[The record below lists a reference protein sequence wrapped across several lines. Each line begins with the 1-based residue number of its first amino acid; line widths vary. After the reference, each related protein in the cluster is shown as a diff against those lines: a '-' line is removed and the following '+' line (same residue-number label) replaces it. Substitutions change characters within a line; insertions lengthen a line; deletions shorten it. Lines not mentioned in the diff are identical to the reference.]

1 MIHPRGTADIR
12 PSARS
17 RASST
22 RDGDDC
28 TLTMVLHVDLEKNA
42 AIGVSETGEGRLIW
56 LPRSRI
62 AYSQTGKFWQA
73 RIGAPK
79 LAVVEVTLPEW
90 LAIKE
95 GLV

>member
-12 PSARS
+12 Q
-17 RASST
+17 
-22 RDGDDC
+22 GDNC

-42 AIGVSETGEGRLIW
+42 AIAVSETGEGRLIW

-62 AYSQTGKFWQA
+62 AYEQTGKFFQKQ
-73 RIGAPK
+73 IGAPK
-79 LAVVEVTLPEW
+79 LAVVEVTLPQW